1 MEIGMRAITPGIE
14 NFSAPGVLKS
24 VKYPE
29 NIGRSLSRHYTAVM
43 THTNELLQ
51 LALKI
56 ARQAGDLLVDRPASW
71 DLTVKSTAI
80 DIATQMDHASEKL
93 IVESILAARPD
104 DGIIGEEGTSRASKS
119 GITWVIDPVDGTVN
133 YFYGLPGWAVSIAA
147 KDESGTLVGVVHSP
161 TVNSTWH
168 ASKGGGAFLND
179 VKIACNDP
187 VELNRALLSSGF
199 AYDVKNRIE
208 QLKIVNLLLPQIRDL
223 RRIGSAAADICHV
236 ATGLVDGYFETGL
249 YEWDLA
255 AAELIAREAGATVTT
270 RPWHGLNLTVA
281 AGPHLFEALNAQI
294 PE

>member
-1 MEIGMRAITPGIE
+1 
-14 NFSAPGVLKS
+14 
-24 VKYPE
+24 
-29 NIGRSLSRHYTAVM
+29 M
-43 THTNELLQ
+43 TDTNELLQ

-133 YFYGLPGWAVSIAA
+133 YFYGLPGWAISIAA
-147 KDESGTLVGVVHSP
+147 KDENGTLVGVVHSP

-168 ASKGGGAFLND
+168 ASKDGGAFLNN

-187 VELNRALLSSGF
+187 VGTRGWIAGC
-199 AYDVKNRIE
+199 R
-208 QLKIVNLLLPQIRDL
+208 L
-223 RRIGSAAADICHV
+223 R
-236 ATGLVDGYFETGL
+236 
-249 YEWDLA
+249 
-255 AAELIAREAGATVTT
+255 
-270 RPWHGLNLTVA
+270 
-281 AGPHLFEALNAQI
+281 
-294 PE
+294 